1 MDYSNILIILMLIGV
16 VNIIYVYVDLKKTKK
31 KLYVDEI
38 IDDKVN
44 ITLEEIKQMDGREF
58 ELFCADLFKQLGY
71 KKVDIT
77 QATNDEGKDLILD
90 KDTYVEC
97 KCWNEDNSNIGREV
111 LQKLIGAIVAEGN
124 ISKGICITTTYF
136 CQTSIKYANKVNKNS
151 NIQLE
156 LYDIYDIEQILK
168 SLECKNTIELN
179 KKYI

>member
-1 MDYSNILIILMLIGV
+1 MDYSNILIILLLIGV

-38 IDDKVN
+38 IDDKIN
-44 ITLEEIKQMDGREF
+44 ITISDIKVMNGREF

-97 KCWNEDNSNIGREV
+97 KCWNEDNSNVGREV
-111 LQKLIGAIVAEGN
+111 LQKLVGAIIAESS
-124 ISKGICITTTYF
+124 ITRGICITTTYF
-136 CQTSIKYANKVNKNS
+136 NKNAKEYMKKVNKNS
-151 NIQLE
+151 SIKLE
-156 LYDIYDIEQILK
+156 LYDIYDIEQLLK
-168 SLECKNTIELN
+168 SLEYENTKELN
-179 KKYI
+179 KMYL